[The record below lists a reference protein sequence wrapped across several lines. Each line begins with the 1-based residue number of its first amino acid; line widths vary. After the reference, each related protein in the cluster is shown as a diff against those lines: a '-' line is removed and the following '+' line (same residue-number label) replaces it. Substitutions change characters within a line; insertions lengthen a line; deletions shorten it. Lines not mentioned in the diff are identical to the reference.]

1 MARHHK
7 LFALGGI
14 NGAVEPLTQ
23 ALEDVADDVVAI
35 TVVGDLG
42 GPESTPETYR
52 AVFRALGRTE
62 RPTYW
67 VPGSTDTALRHY
79 LHDMSGLEIAFP
91 QLHGVHG
98 RVARRPAPHPLRRH
112 GRRDRR
118 RRGGSRRPATN
129 CGYAGREA
137 EYRLREIA
145 EFKDDPLVLLFT
157 TEPAHKGARVE
168 GSEAV
173 AELIKTYRP
182 RLAIVAGDGV
192 SEERLGTTLVVC
204 PGRIDRGQY
213 AVIGLHDLAI
223 EVGDVAEH
231 AAV

>member
-7 LFALGGI
+7 LLALGGI
-14 NGAVEPLTQ
+14 NGAVEALTQ
-23 ALEDVADDVVAI
+23 ALADVTDDVVAI
-35 TVVGDLG
+35 AVVGDLG
-42 GPESTPETYR
+42 GPQSTPETYR
-52 AVFRALGRTE
+52 TVFRTLGRAE

-67 VPGSTDTALRHY
+67 IPGATDNALGHY
-79 LHDMSGLEIAFP
+79 LHDTSGLEIAFP

-98 RVARRPAPHPLRRH
+98 RVADGPGHILYAGMGGKIVDGSDDPPSGDELRY
-112 GRRDRR
+112 
-118 RRGGSRRPATN
+118 S
-129 CGYAGREA
+129 GREA

-145 EFKDDPLVLLFT
+145 EFKEHPLVLLFT
-157 TEPAHKGARVE
+157 TQPVHKGSRAP
-168 GSEAV
+168 GSETV
-173 AELIKTYRP
+173 AELINTYRP

-192 SEERLGTTLVVC
+192 SEERLGTTLVVS

-213 AVIGLHDLAI
+213 AVIGLDDLAI

>member
-7 LFALGGI
+7 LLAVGGV
-14 NGAVEPLTQ
+14 NGAVEPLAQ
-23 ALEDVADDVVAI
+23 ALEDVTDDVVAI
-35 TVVGDLG
+35 AVVGDLG
-42 GPESTPETYR
+42 GPLSTPETYR
-52 AVFRALGRTE
+52 NVFRTLGRAE
-62 RPTYW
+62 RTTYW
-67 VPGSTDTALRHY
+67 IPGATDIALRHY
-79 LHDMSGLEIAFP
+79 LHDTSGLEIAFP

-98 RVARRPAPHPLRRH
+98 RVVDGPDHILYAGMGGEIVDGAEDPPPGDELR
-112 GRRDRR
+112 
-118 RRGGSRRPATN
+118 
-129 CGYAGREA
+129 YAGREA
-137 EYRLREIA
+137 VSRLREIA
-145 EFKDDPLVLLFT
+145 EFKEHPLVLLFT
-157 TEPAHKGARVE
+157 TQPAHKGSRAP

-223 EVGDVAEH
+223 EVGDVTER

>member
-1 MARHHK
+1 MARNHK
-7 LFALGGI
+7 LLALGGI
-14 NGAVEPLTQ
+14 NGAVELLTQ
-23 ALEDVADDVVAI
+23 ALENVADEVVAI

-52 AVFRALGRTE
+52 TVFRALGRTE

-67 VPGSTDTALRHY
+67 VPGSTDTALRHH
-79 LHDMSGLEIAFP
+79 LHDMSGLEVAFP

-98 RVARRPAPHPLRRH
+98 RVARGPDHILFAGIGGEIVDGADDPPPGELRY
-112 GRRDRR
+112 
-118 RRGGSRRPATN
+118 S
-129 CGYAGREA
+129 GREA

-145 EFKDDPLVLLFT
+145 EFKDDPRVLLFT
-157 TEPAHKGARVE
+157 TEPAHKGARVP

-182 RLAIVAGDGV
+182 RLAIVAGEGV
-192 SEERLGTTLVVC
+192 SEERLGTTLVVS

-231 AAV
+231 ASV